1 MLNNYILTEGLN
13 KMELNE
19 SQIETINRML
29 GESAPVVVKKV
40 VAKKV
45 QKDEGS
51 EEDEVVEMK
60 KVKMAI
66 KVVKKVQDVLE
77 KKGEE
82 KLVAALVKVLEYLGE
97 EAAEKEEDEE

>member
-1 MLNNYILTEGLN
+1 
-13 KMELNE
+13 MELNE
-19 SQIETINRML
+19 SQIAAINLML

-45 QKDEGS
+45 QKDEG

-66 KVVKKVQDVLE
+66 KVIKKVQEKLE
-77 KKGEE
+77 KMGEE
-82 KLVAALVKVLEYLGE
+82 KLTAALVKALEYLGVE
-97 EAAEKEEDEE
+97 SEDKEDEE

>member
-1 MLNNYILTEGLN
+1 
-13 KMELNE
+13 MELNE
-19 SQIETINRML
+19 SQIDAINKML

-45 QKDEGS
+45 QKDEG

-66 KVVKKVQDVLE
+66 KVIKKVQEKLE
-77 KKGEE
+77 KMGEE
-82 KLVAALVKVLEYLGE
+82 KLTAALVKVLEYLGE
-97 EAAEKEEDEE
+97 EAAEKEETKED